1 MSSTREKPVT
11 KSYIVKSDDPK
22 INGAHLLRSSQ
33 SHQKKP
39 ALPRSTAPICS
50 SGWRPHCCCSRS
62 SSCLRHRPLPFS
74 PCRSRCVSRH
84 AAATRTHLS
93 RASSLLRLSRSET
106 HVCKSCMGQLLA
118 RYRRA
123 GTLSTTSRRCRT
135 CPRGMICPNHR
146 PTISRPRHQHLM
158 TLANP
163 FRVYAPLA
171 AAPRS

>member
-39 ALPRSTAPICS
+39 ALPRSTAPIYS

-62 SSCLRHRPLPFS
+62 FSCLRHRGHSHSLRA
-74 PCRSRCVSRH
+74 CRSRRFCVSRH

-106 HVCKSCMGQLLA
+106 HVCKSCLGQLSDNYLLVT
-118 RYRRA
+118 
-123 GTLSTTSRRCRT
+123 GE
-135 CPRGMICPNHR
+135 PEP
-146 PTISRPRHQHLM
+146 
-158 TLANP
+158 
-163 FRVYAPLA
+163 
-171 AAPRS
+171 